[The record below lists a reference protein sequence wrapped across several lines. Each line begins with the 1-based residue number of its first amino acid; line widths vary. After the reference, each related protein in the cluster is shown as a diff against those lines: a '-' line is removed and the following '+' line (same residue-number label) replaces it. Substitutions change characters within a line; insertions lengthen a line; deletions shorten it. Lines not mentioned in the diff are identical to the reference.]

1 MDDNKEKVKQAIK
14 IMKKYKELEDKKK
27 KSLTVIE
34 EFKQQH
40 QEIFDTLDS
49 LEYEVE
55 LIEKQQ
61 EGLKPDIKDA
71 MVDANMKDKEVNYLK
86 FTYVKSAIKRNFNS
100 KKFYENYSS
109 KTKMYKEYVTET
121 PVSDYIKVKE
131 LVYKSNNDEYEE

>member
-121 PVSDYIKVKE
+121 LVSDYIKVKE
-131 LVYKSNNDEYEE
+131 LVYKSNDDEYEE

>member
-1 MDDNKEKVKQAIK
+1 M
-14 IMKKYKELEDKKK
+14 
-27 KSLTVIE
+27 VIE
-34 EFKQQH
+34 EFKKQH

-55 LIEKQQ
+55 LIENQQ

-71 MVDANMKDKEVNYLK
+71 MVAADMKNEEVNYLK
-86 FTYVKSAIKRNFNS
+86 FTYVKSAIKRNFNT

-121 PVSDYIKVKE
+121 PVSDYIKIKE
-131 LVYKSNNDEYEE
+131 LVYKSEQDENEK